1 MFFIQFVKYMC
12 HDCRVFTPAGS
23 DRYLIS
29 FLEKVVL
36 NYRLMRL
43 LLELM
48 EKTFLANRFEIL
60 RALYQSLFYIAS
72 FTHLHHFLI
81 NFV

>member
-1 MFFIQFVKYMC
+1 MC
-12 HDCRVFTPAGS
+12 HDCRVFTPTRS

-36 NYRLMRL
+36 NYRLMSL
-43 LLELM
+43 LLKLK
-48 EKTFLANRFEIL
+48 EKALLANGFEIL
-60 RALYQSLFYIAS
+60 RALYQGLFYIAS